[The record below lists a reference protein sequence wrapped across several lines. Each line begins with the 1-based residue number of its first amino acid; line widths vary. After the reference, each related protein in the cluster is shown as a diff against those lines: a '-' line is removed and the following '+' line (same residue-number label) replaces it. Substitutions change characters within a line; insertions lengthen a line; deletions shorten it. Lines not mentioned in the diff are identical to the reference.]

1 MTATQHGIYVNILL
15 IIHPLLNTS
24 IQEGK
29 YFLFMASANPPK
41 ISDVRLAVLIDADN
55 VPPHNVR
62 GLMEEIARYGTPT
75 IKRIYGDFTKPNLTQ
90 WKNHLLDYA
99 ISPIQQFNYTT
110 GKNATDS
117 AMIIDAMDILY
128 ADKIDGFVLV
138 SSDSD
143 FTKLATRLRE
153 SGKIVYGFGEMKTP
167 NAFIA
172 ACDRFIYLE
181 IIGQRA
187 EEDNEAE
194 KDVRQTGRLTHISRR
209 EIDKRDT
216 GRKAADRKSAD
227 RDEKKTEKSIQKV
240 DKKLIQLISSSIRDV
255 EDENGWAFLAEVGNL
270 IVKKQPS
277 FDSRNYGYDKLTT
290 LIQSIG
296 RYDVEMRDTGNPN
309 VKLVYIRIKNNR

>member
-1 MTATQHGIYVNILL
+1 MA
-15 IIHPLLNTS
+15 NTN
-24 IQEGK
+24 QQ
-29 YFLFMASANPPK
+29 K

-62 GLMEEIARYGTPT
+62 GMMEEIARYGTPT

-99 ISPIQQFNYTT
+99 ISPIQQFSYTT

-181 IIGQRA
+181 IIDQHS
-187 EEDNEAE
+187 EEEAE
-194 KDVRQTGRLTHISRR
+194 TEKEVRQTGRLTTVTRR
-209 EIDKRDT
+209 EADKKDSGKKST
-216 GRKAADRKSAD
+216 DRKTPD
-227 RDEKKTEKSIQKV
+227 RDQKQERSIQKI

>member
-1 MTATQHGIYVNILL
+1 MATTNQ
-15 IIHPLLNTS
+15 
-24 IQEGK
+24 Q
-29 YFLFMASANPPK
+29 K

-62 GLMEEIARYGTPT
+62 GMMEEIARYGTPT

-99 ISPIQQFNYTT
+99 ISPIQQFSYTT

-181 IIGQRA
+181 IISQRA
-187 EEDNEAE
+187 DEENDTDKE
-194 KDVRQTGRLTHISRR
+194 VRQTGRLTTARR
-209 EIDKRDT
+209 ETGKKDT
-216 GRKAADRKSAD
+216 GKKTADRKATD
-227 RDEKKTEKSIQKV
+227 REEKKADKSIQKV
-240 DKKLIQLISSSIRDV
+240 DRKLIQLISSSIRDV

>member
-1 MTATQHGIYVNILL
+1 
-15 IIHPLLNTS
+15 
-24 IQEGK
+24 
-29 YFLFMASANPPK
+29 MANDNAR
-41 ISDVRLAVLIDADN
+41 ISEVRLAVLIDADN

-62 GLMEEIARYGTPT
+62 GMMEEIARYGTPT
-75 IKRIYGDFTKPNLTQ
+75 IKRIYGDFTKPNLAQ
-90 WKNHLLDYA
+90 WKSQLLDYA
-99 ISPIQQFNYTT
+99 ISPIQQFSYTT

-128 ADKIDGFVLV
+128 TDRIDGFVLV

-153 SGKIVYGFGEMKTP
+153 SGKTVYGFGEMKTP

-181 IIGQRA
+181 IIDQHGDD
-187 EEDNEAE
+187 EEAE
-194 KDVRQTGRLTHISRR
+194 KEKPEKEPAAKTTRART
-209 EIDKRDT
+209 
-216 GRKAADRKSAD
+216 RKEP
-227 RDEKKTEKSIQKV
+227 EKKPAERKKASGKEGIRKI
-240 DKKLIQLISSSIRDV
+240 DRELIKLINSSIRDV

-290 LIQSIG
+290 LVRSIG
-296 RYDVEMRDTGNPN
+296 KYDIEMRDTGNPN
-309 VKLVYIRIKNNR
+309 VKLVYLKVKGR